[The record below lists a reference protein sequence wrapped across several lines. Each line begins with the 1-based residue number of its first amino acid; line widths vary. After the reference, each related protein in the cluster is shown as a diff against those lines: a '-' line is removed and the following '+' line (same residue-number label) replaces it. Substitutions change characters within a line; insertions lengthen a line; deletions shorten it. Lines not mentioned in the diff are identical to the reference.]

1 MNSMINTLNEI
12 NKMAAE
18 CPQDFI
24 KECNAEYVNT
34 ITEIAKRIEKDD
46 DLIIIAIAGPS
57 GSGKT
62 TTAHILRDRLEL
74 LGEKTA
80 VVSLDDFYLP
90 AEQLPILPDGNR
102 DIESVNSLDIP
113 LIKEC
118 FEQIIK
124 SGKVSLPRYD
134 FKTKSRIPDATPLD
148 IGNHGIV
155 IVEGLHA
162 MNPLITDVVPRKNIL
177 KIYISV
183 NRSVDDENGVQL
195 LSSRQIRL
203 VRRVLRDDRFRGATA
218 TETLHLWNNVID
230 GERKYLYCFKN
241 TADIH
246 LVTFHPYELGVYR
259 ERFCKMRNT
268 VSKNTP
274 CYEYFIDTAN
284 AMEQFATI
292 DSALVPPDSLIREFI
307 GDLNL

>member
-1 MNSMINTLNEI
+1 MINTLNEI
-12 NKMAAE
+12 NYAAKNN
-18 CPQDFI
+18 PQAFI
-24 KECNAEYVNT
+24 KECNEEYIKN
-34 ITEIAKRIEKDD
+34 ITEIAQRIEKDD

-62 TTAHILRDRLEL
+62 TTAHILKEKLEAL
-74 LGEKTA
+74 NETTA

-90 AEQLPILPDGNR
+90 GASLPLLPDGNH
-102 DIESVNSLDIP
+102 DIESVNALDIS

-118 FEQIIK
+118 FSKIIK
-124 SGKVSLPRYD
+124 TGKASLPKYD
-134 FKTKSRIPDATPLD
+134 FKNQSRIPNATSID
-148 IGNHGIV
+148 IGSHGTV

-162 MNPLITDVVPRKNIL
+162 MNPLITDLVPRKNIL
-177 KIYISV
+177 NIYISV
-183 NRSVDDENGVQL
+183 NRSVDDENGVQM

-230 GERKYLYCFKN
+230 GEQKYLYCFKN

-259 ERFCKMRNT
+259 EKFCKMRST
-268 VSKNTP
+268 VNKNTP
-274 CYEYFIDTAN
+274 CYDYFIKTAN
-284 AMEQFATI
+284 AMERFEAI
-292 DSALVPPDSLIREFI
+292 DSKLVPQDALIREFI
-307 GDLNL
+307 GELEK

>member
-1 MNSMINTLNEI
+1 MINTLNEI
-12 NKMAAE
+12 NKMAKE
-18 CPQDFI
+18 CPKEFI
-24 KECNAEYVNT
+24 KACNDEYVKN
-34 ITEIAKRIEKDD
+34 ITDIAKRIESDD
-46 DLIIIAIAGPS
+46 DIKIVAIAGPS

-62 TTAHILRDRLEL
+62 TTAHILQDKLEIL
-74 LGEKTA
+74 NETTA

-90 AEQLPILPDGNR
+90 ADKLPILPDGSA
-102 DIESVNSLDIP
+102 DIESVNSLDIA

-118 FEQIIK
+118 FQQIIEN
-124 SGKVSLPRYD
+124 GTANLPEYD
-134 FKTKSRIPDATPLD
+134 FKTKSRIPDAKRLN

-162 MNPLITDVVPRKNIL
+162 LNPLIADLVPRKNIL

-183 NRSVDDENGVQL
+183 NRSVDDNNGVQM

-203 VRRVLRDDRFRGATA
+203 IRRVLRDDRFRGATA

-230 GERKYLYCFKN
+230 GERKYLYCFKD
-241 TADIH
+241 TADVK

-259 ERFCKMRNT
+259 ERFCKMRST
-268 VSKNTP
+268 VNKNAP

-284 AMEQFATI
+284 ALERFDAI
-292 DSALVPPDSLIREFI
+292 DSLLVPENSLIREFI
-307 GDLNL
+307 GDLKI